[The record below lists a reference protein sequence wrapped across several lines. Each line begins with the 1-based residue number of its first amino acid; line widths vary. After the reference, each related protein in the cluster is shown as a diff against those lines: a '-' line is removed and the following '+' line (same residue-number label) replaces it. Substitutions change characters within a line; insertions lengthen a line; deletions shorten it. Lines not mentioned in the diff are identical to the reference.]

1 MSQEN
6 VDLTRAAYEQF
17 SRGDFSRLFEANTD
31 DFEFVTAA
39 EMPDAGTYRGQ
50 EARDWI
56 LAYIHSFDGYAQ
68 EATEIIDAGDRVVVA
83 LLQRGRPR
91 GSDLPVESRWW
102 QVLTFQDA
110 GVTRIEMFSERAE
123 ALEAAGLSE

>member
-1 MSQEN
+1 MSREN
-6 VDLTRAAYEQF
+6 VDLTRAAYKQF

-56 LAYIHSFDGYAQ
+56 QAYIDSFDGYTQ
-68 EATEIIDAGDRVVVA
+68 EATEIVDAGDKLLVA
-83 LLQRGRPR
+83 VTQHGRPH
-91 GSDLPVESRWW
+91 GSDMPVESRWW
-102 QVLTFQDA
+102 
-110 GVTRIEMFSERAE
+110 
-123 ALEAAGLSE
+123 

>member
-6 VDLTRAAYEQF
+6 VEATRAAFEQF
-17 SRGDFSRLFEANTD
+17 SHGDFSEAFTALTD

-56 LAYIHSFDGYAQ
+56 RAYIDSFDGYAQ
-68 EATEIIDAGDRVVVA
+68 EATEILDAGDKLLVA
-83 LLQRGRPR
+83 VIQHGRPR
-91 GSDLPVESRWW
+91 GSDMPVESRWW
-102 QVLTFQDA
+102 QVTTFRS
-110 GVTRIEMFSERAE
+110 GNVTRIEMFSERAQ
-123 ALEAAGLSE
+123 ALDAAGLSE